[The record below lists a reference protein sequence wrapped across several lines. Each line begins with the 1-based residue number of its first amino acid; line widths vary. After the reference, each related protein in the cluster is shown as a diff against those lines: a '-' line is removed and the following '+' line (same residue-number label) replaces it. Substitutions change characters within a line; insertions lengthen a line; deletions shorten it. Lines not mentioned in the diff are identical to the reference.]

1 MVSNQLANTQRLTG
15 LGKWRNNMFEKM
27 RGTWTKAIQP
37 LVERMGDLDPSVLT
51 WTSLFVSLIG
61 FYILSAAEIS
71 TNGAIMIVVA
81 VILVLVAGVL
91 DALDGALARHQGTD
105 GAYGDF
111 LDHTIDRIVDVGL
124 LVAIGMNTAFV
135 SSLSAGLAAGLL
147 TLLGS
152 YMGTQAQSVGLDR
165 IYGGF
170 SRADRMIVTLVGL
183 LVAAMQAYTG
193 GAGIDITA
201 YHEYFGYLLLGNT
214 ELNGMTA
221 ALAISAWGG
230 VYTFLVRFNSTR
242 QQLLEL

>member
-1 MVSNQLANTQRLTG
+1 
-15 LGKWRNNMFEKM
+15 MFEKM

-37 LVERMGDLDPSVLT
+37 IVLKLGNLDPSVLT
-51 WTSLFVSLIG
+51 WTSLLVSLIG
-61 FYILSAAEIS
+61 FYVLAIAGMN
-71 TNGAIMIVVA
+71 TTGALMIVVA
-81 VILVLVAGVL
+81 VILVLIAGVF

-105 GAYGDF
+105 GPYGDF

-124 LVAIGMNTAFV
+124 LVAIGMNAAFV
-135 SSLSAGLAAGLL
+135 SNPDAGLIAGLL

-170 SRADRMIVTLVGL
+170 SRADRMIVTLLGL
-183 LVAAMQAYTG
+183 LIAAMQAYTG
-193 GAGIDITA
+193 GSGIDIVS
-201 YHEYFGYLLLGNT
+201 YNEYLEYILLGNT

-221 ALAISAWGG
+221 ALAVSAWGG

-242 QQLLEL
+242 KQLLEL

>member
-1 MVSNQLANTQRLTG
+1 
-15 LGKWRNNMFEKM
+15 M
-27 RGTWTKAIQP
+27 RKTWTKAIQP
-37 LVERMGDLDPSVLT
+37 IVLKLGDLDPSVLT
-51 WTSLFVSLIG
+51 WTSLLVSVVG
-61 FYILSAAEIS
+61 FYMLAIAEME
-71 TNGAIMIVVA
+71 TNGSLMILLA
-81 VILVLVAGVL
+81 VILILVAGVL

-105 GAYGDF
+105 GPYGDF

-135 SSLSAGLAAGLL
+135 SNMSAGLAAGLL

-170 SRADRMIVTLVGL
+170 SRADRMIITLLGL

-193 GAGIDITA
+193 GTGIDMNS
-201 YHEYFGYLLLGNT
+201 YHEYLQYVLLGNE
-214 ELNGMTA
+214 ELNGMTG

-230 VYTFLVRFNSTR
+230 IYTFIDRFNSTR
-242 QQLLEL
+242 RQLLEL